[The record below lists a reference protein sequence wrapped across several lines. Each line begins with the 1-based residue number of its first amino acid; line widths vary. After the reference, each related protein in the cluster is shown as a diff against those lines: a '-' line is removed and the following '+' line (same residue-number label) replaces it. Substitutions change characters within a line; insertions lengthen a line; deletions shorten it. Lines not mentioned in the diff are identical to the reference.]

1 MPCRHCIPAQSAE
14 PPAKGGPHATLPSAS
29 TNGDSTPEICND
41 KIEQDCHAGRYPI
54 DVKQRHL
61 ENAFVCPCIFLL
73 FFSIIITIIS
83 ITFTIVTII
92 ITTIVTIMIVIIR
105 KSSSSSS
112 SSSSSGHPH
121 HRHHQGHHHHFIT
134 GKVKAS
140 DSPCFSAEFG
150 HCHDS
155 RTELSAQ
162 QHQAQH
168 RRSAL
173 HQQHLS

>member
-1 MPCRHCIPAQSAE
+1 MAE
-14 PPAKGGPHATLPSAS
+14 ATADP
-29 TNGDSTPEICND
+29 DFTPIITID
-41 KIEQDCHAGRYPI
+41 ILVQAGRYPI
-54 DVKQRHL
+54 DLKQGHL

-73 FFSIIITIIS
+73 FFFIITIIS
-83 ITFTIVTII
+83 ISVTIVIII
-92 ITTIVTIMIVIIR
+92 ITTIVTIIVLIR

-121 HRHHQGHHHHFIT
+121 YRHRQGHHHHFIT

-150 HCHDS
+150 HCQNS
-155 RTELSAQ
+155 RAELSAQ

-168 RRSAL
+168 RRSAV
-173 HQQHLS
+173 HQQQLS

>member
-1 MPCRHCIPAQSAE
+1 MAE
-14 PPAKGGPHATLPSAS
+14 ATADP
-29 TNGDSTPEICND
+29 DITPIITID
-41 KIEQDCHAGRYPI
+41 ILVQAGRYPI
-54 DVKQRHL
+54 DLKQRHL

-73 FFSIIITIIS
+73 FFSIIIAIIS
-83 ITFTIVTII
+83 ITVTIVIIIIII
-92 ITTIVTIMIVIIR
+92 ITTIVTIIVIIW
-105 KSSSSSS
+105 KSSSSS

-121 HRHHQGHHHHFIT
+121 YRHHQGHHHHFIT

-150 HCHDS
+150 HCQNS

-168 RRSAL
+168 RRSPV
-173 HQQHLS
+173 HQQQLS